1 MIKFEYVIRTIGE
14 RTEDV
19 CLELIGLQQKPNE
32 KIIIVRESTHAKAIE
47 KTFIASLNS
56 MADWVIVVDA
66 DVLFQ
71 VDAVSR
77 IRSKLD
83 SCADNVF
90 VVHFAIFDKLYSMK
104 RWAGVHVYRVTMLE
118 ELYDK
123 FKKIRKKPNLK
134 IEAATIKEVE
144 KSNKQSLFIKDVVGI
159 HDFEQN
165 YKDIY
170 RKAYLNTIRNPGNIK
185 HARKNWKRKSS
196 DDADYLVMLKAV
208 NDARAE
214 NRKLANSVNDF
225 SLAELTEIINNL
237 GLIEKSPLLWEEY
250 VNKCLMISMKSEIC
264 FNEKNSAFNDY
275 YESWLPMG
283 ELKLL
288 MLRWLPDS
296 FRKYYSRRKS
306 VNAKAAIKNSTKL

>member
-1 MIKFEYVIRTIGE
+1 MATKCVLPE
-14 RTEDV
+14 RR
-19 CLELIGLQQKPNE
+19 P
-32 KIIIVRESTHAKAIE
+32 
-47 KTFIASLNS
+47 
-56 MADWVIVVDA
+56 
-66 DVLFQ
+66 
-71 VDAVSR
+71 
-77 IRSKLD
+77 
-83 SCADNVF
+83 
-90 VVHFAIFDKLYSMK
+90 
-104 RWAGVHVYRVTMLE
+104 
-118 ELYDK
+118 
-123 FKKIRKKPNLK
+123 P
-134 IEAATIKEVE
+134 
-144 KSNKQSLFIKDVVGI
+144 
-159 HDFEQN
+159 EQN
-165 YKDIY
+165 
-170 RKAYLNTIRNPGNIK
+170 GV
-185 HARKNWKRKSS
+185 SS
-196 DDADYLVMLKAV
+196 HQNNLGILHEL
-208 NDARAE
+208 AE